1 MLHTIFVLDWGT
13 QPLERVLGFLVLIKI
28 QQLSKI

>member
-13 QPLERVLGFLVLIKI
+13 QPLESVLGFLFVIKI
-28 QQLSKI
+28 QQL